1 MTNAALWDFVSEEA
15 KENLGIAIAILTLST
30 IVLQGLE
37 TGASAK
43 AKRYKKE
50 AKAMVAQANLNAGL
64 PVQAV
69 LPDEDV

>member
-1 MTNAALWDFVSEEA
+1 MANAALWDFVSEDA
-15 KENLGIAIAILTLST
+15 KDSLGIVTAVLTLT
-30 IVLQGLE
+30 TVVLQGLE

-50 AKAMVAQANLNAGL
+50 AKSMVAQANLNAGL

-69 LPDEDV
+69 LPDGDA